1 MQELSLAKECVIKK
15 LDLLTN
21 STIVDDDEV
30 KVHILEKQQ
39 SSKYKLKLFSL
50 YKSLKKKNMR
60 IMKRKTAEITITQT
74 LLFDYC
80 IIYPVHFLPTLV
92 FHDNLFIIPSGHFSI
107 TR

>member
-30 KVHILEKQQ
+30 KVHSLKKQQ

-50 YKSLKKKNMR
+50 YKSLKKKNLR
-60 IMKRKTAEITITQT
+60 IMKRKQQK
-74 LLFDYC
+74 
-80 IIYPVHFLPTLV
+80 
-92 FHDNLFIIPSGHFSI
+92 
-107 TR
+107 

>member
-21 STIVDDDEV
+21 STIVDDDV

-50 YKSLKKKNMR
+50 YKSLKKKNLR
-60 IMKRKTAEITITQT
+60 IMKRKQQK
-74 LLFDYC
+74 
-80 IIYPVHFLPTLV
+80 
-92 FHDNLFIIPSGHFSI
+92 
-107 TR
+107 

>member
-21 STIVDDDEV
+21 STIVDDDDV

-60 IMKRKTAEITITQT
+60 IMKRKQQK
-74 LLFDYC
+74 
-80 IIYPVHFLPTLV
+80 
-92 FHDNLFIIPSGHFSI
+92 
-107 TR
+107 

>member
-21 STIVDDDEV
+21 STIVDVDVDDEV

-60 IMKRKTAEITITQT
+60 I
-74 LLFDYC
+74 
-80 IIYPVHFLPTLV
+80 
-92 FHDNLFIIPSGHFSI
+92 
-107 TR
+107 

>member
-1 MQELSLAKECVIKK
+1 VQELSLAKECVIKK

-60 IMKRKTAEITITQT
+60 IMKRKQQK
-74 LLFDYC
+74 
-80 IIYPVHFLPTLV
+80 
-92 FHDNLFIIPSGHFSI
+92 
-107 TR
+107 

>member
-21 STIVDDDEV
+21 STIDDDDKV

-50 YKSLKKKNMR
+50 YKSLEEKFEDNEE
-60 IMKRKTAEITITQT
+60 KTAEITITQT

-80 IIYPVHFLPTLV
+80 IIYP
-92 FHDNLFIIPSGHFSI
+92 LFIFYPH
-107 TR
+107 

>member
-21 STIVDDDEV
+21 STIVDDDDEV

-50 YKSLKKKNMR
+50 YKSLKKKNLR
-60 IMKRKTAEITITQT
+60 IMKRKQKK
-74 LLFDYC
+74 
-80 IIYPVHFLPTLV
+80 
-92 FHDNLFIIPSGHFSI
+92 
-107 TR
+107 

>member
-1 MQELSLAKECVIKK
+1 VQELSLAKECVIKK

-50 YKSLKKKNMR
+50 YKSLKKKNLR
-60 IMKRKTAEITITQT
+60 IMKRKQQK
-74 LLFDYC
+74 
-80 IIYPVHFLPTLV
+80 
-92 FHDNLFIIPSGHFSI
+92 
-107 TR
+107 

>member
-50 YKSLKKKNMR
+50 YKSLKKKNLR
-60 IMKRKTAEITITQT
+60 IMKRKQQK
-74 LLFDYC
+74 
-80 IIYPVHFLPTLV
+80 
-92 FHDNLFIIPSGHFSI
+92 
-107 TR
+107 

>member
-21 STIVDDDEV
+21 STIVDDDDEV

-50 YKSLKKKNMR
+50 YKSLKTKSMR
-60 IMKRKTAEITITQT
+60 IMKRKQQK
-74 LLFDYC
+74 
-80 IIYPVHFLPTLV
+80 
-92 FHDNLFIIPSGHFSI
+92 
-107 TR
+107 

>member
-30 KVHILEKQQ
+30 KVHSLEKQQ

-50 YKSLKKKNMR
+50 YKSLKKKNLR
-60 IMKRKTAEITITQT
+60 IMKRKQQK
-74 LLFDYC
+74 
-80 IIYPVHFLPTLV
+80 
-92 FHDNLFIIPSGHFSI
+92 
-107 TR
+107 

>member
-1 MQELSLAKECVIKK
+1 VQELSLAKECVIKK

-30 KVHILEKQQ
+30 KVHNLEKQQ

-60 IMKRKTAEITITQT
+60 IMKRKQQK
-74 LLFDYC
+74 
-80 IIYPVHFLPTLV
+80 
-92 FHDNLFIIPSGHFSI
+92 
-107 TR
+107 

>member
-21 STIVDDDEV
+21 STIVDDDDEV
-30 KVHILEKQQ
+30 KVHSLEKQQ

-60 IMKRKTAEITITQT
+60 IMKRKQQK
-74 LLFDYC
+74 
-80 IIYPVHFLPTLV
+80 
-92 FHDNLFIIPSGHFSI
+92 
-107 TR
+107 

>member
-21 STIVDDDEV
+21 STIVDDDDEV

-60 IMKRKTAEITITQT
+60 IMKRKQQK
-74 LLFDYC
+74 
-80 IIYPVHFLPTLV
+80 
-92 FHDNLFIIPSGHFSI
+92 
-107 TR
+107 

>member
-1 MQELSLAKECVIKK
+1 MQELSLAKECVIKE

-21 STIVDDDEV
+21 STIVDDDDEV

-60 IMKRKTAEITITQT
+60 IMKRKQQK
-74 LLFDYC
+74 
-80 IIYPVHFLPTLV
+80 
-92 FHDNLFIIPSGHFSI
+92 
-107 TR
+107 

>member
-21 STIVDDDEV
+21 STIDDDDKV

-50 YKSLKKKNMR
+50 YKSLKKKNLR
-60 IMKRKTAEITITQT
+60 IMKRKQQK
-74 LLFDYC
+74 
-80 IIYPVHFLPTLV
+80 
-92 FHDNLFIIPSGHFSI
+92 
-107 TR
+107 